1 MANCNCPN
9 PTAYSDIPTSDCP
22 FDLKQLQRV
31 AFQQLGFIF
40 DGTAGKDI
48 TLKADWD
55 ALKVAADATKVVASP
70 LVGGEPAI
78 TAGEAI
84 TEGGNDNSTLN
95 GVTLVNG
102 TNPASF
108 TARFDSLEPSQEV
121 ALKQF
126 MCRKNNGA
134 YFVNEE
140 DNIIAEE
147 VTTGSG
153 TYKTFA
159 IQSYF
164 FGDRTNE
171 GFGTKDSNTMTFQL
185 KAGWSEKLVKIT
197 PEAGFSPLADL

>member
-22 FDLKQLQRV
+22 FDLKQIQRV
-31 AFQQLGFIF
+31 VFQQRGFIF

-55 ALKVAADATKVVASP
+55 ALKIAVDATKVVTSP
-70 LVGGEPAI
+70 LVGGEPVI

-102 TNPASF
+102 TNPSSF
-108 TARFDSLEPSQEV
+108 SVRFDSLEPAQEV

-126 MCRKNNGA
+126 TCRKNNGV

-140 DNIIAEE
+140 DRIIASE
-147 VTTGSG
+147 TSAGSSEY
-153 TYKTFA
+153 TSLTS
-159 IQSYF
+159 QSYF
-164 FGDRTNE
+164 LGDRTNE
-171 GFGTKDSNTMTFQL
+171 GFGTKDSNTRTFQL
-185 KAGWSEKLVKIT
+185 KAGWSETIVKIT
-197 PEAGFSPLADL
+197 PETGFSPLADL